1 MLATPRNEES
11 IFAQA
16 LDQPSAAE
24 RAAFL
29 DAACGDDA
37 VQRARIDKLL
47 QRHEEADGLLAKP
60 FFEATPTTDTAV
72 LTEGPGTRI
81 SPYKLLQQLGDGGMG
96 VVYMAEQEQPFRRR
110 VALILLCQLNFGSS
124 DS

>member
-1 MLATPRNEES
+1 
-11 IFAQA
+11 
-16 LDQPSAAE
+16 
-24 RAAFL
+24 
-29 DAACGDDA
+29 

-47 QRHEEADGLLAKP
+47 QRHEEADGFLAKP
-60 FFEATPTTDTAV
+60 FLEAKLTIDTPAP
-72 LTEGPGTRI
+72 TEGPGTRI
-81 SPYKLLQQLGDGGMG
+81 GPYKLLQQLGDGGMG

>member
-47 QRHEEADGLLAKP
+47 QRHEEADGYLAKP
-60 FFEATPTTDTAV
+60 FFEETPTTDTAA
-72 LTEGPGTRI
+72 LSEGPGTRI
-81 SPYKLLQQLGDGGMG
+81 GPYKLLQQLGDGGMG
-96 VVYMAEQEQPFRRR
+96 VVY
-110 VALILLCQLNFGSS
+110 
-124 DS
+124 